1 MARSPSIDFAD
12 LLAAQLT
19 TLLKA
24 QCQLNN
30 SRHATTGFIRLQSDL
45 NTLISRYI
53 EKRGANH

>member
-12 LLAAQLT
+12 LLAAKL

-30 SRHATTGFIRLQSDL
+30 SRRATTGFIRLQSDL